1 MCVLQCKH
9 KTIAQFVWE
18 KKTFYVIPKGSH
30 HSFYLLDLTRSKKIP
45 VLPFLLN
52 YITTER
58 CAQSAS
64 CFALQEAVLQVIDKQ
79 V

>member
-9 KTIAQFVWE
+9 KTITQFVWE

-30 HSFYLLDLTRSKKIP
+30 HSFYLLDLTRSKK
-45 VLPFLLN
+45 FRLN